1 MKAPDTSTMFFAVL
15 CEGLLAGRKMMIAL
29 FLSYIDGPG
38 LPRCLDEAGK
48 ALLIVHLALVF
59 LSLTVAP
66 PFATVSPT
74 VLTVG
79 RSWTGGRSH

>member
-1 MKAPDTSTMFFAVL
+1 
-15 CEGLLAGRKMMIAL
+15 MMITL

-48 ALLIVHLALVF
+48 GLQIVHLALVF

-66 PFATVSPT
+66 PLATVSPT

-79 RSWTGGRSH
+79 RSWADGRSH